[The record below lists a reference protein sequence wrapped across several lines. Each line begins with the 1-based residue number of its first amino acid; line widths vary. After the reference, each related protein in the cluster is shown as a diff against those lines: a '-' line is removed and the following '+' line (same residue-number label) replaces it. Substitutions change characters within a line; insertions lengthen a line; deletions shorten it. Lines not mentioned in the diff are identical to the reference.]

1 MRILRAI
8 PSAVLLVAIFAA
20 CEYAVRRF
28 HLPLP
33 GGVLGAVAL
42 AVGLF
47 TGFVPLRWVERG
59 ADVLLEWLG
68 LFFVPAGVGILRH
81 VGVLKRDF
89 SSVVVVVVVSTAVTM
104 IVTGRLAER
113 RNG

>member
-1 MRILRAI
+1 VRILRAI
-8 PSAVLLVAIFAA
+8 PSALLLVVVFAA
-20 CEYAVRRF
+20 CDQLVRRL

-42 AVGLF
+42 ALGLF
-47 TGFVPLRWVERG
+47 TGWVPLRWVERG

-81 VGVLKRDF
+81 VGVLKRDL
-89 SSVVVVVVVSTAVTM
+89 SSVVVVVVVSTMVTM

-113 RNG
+113 RHG